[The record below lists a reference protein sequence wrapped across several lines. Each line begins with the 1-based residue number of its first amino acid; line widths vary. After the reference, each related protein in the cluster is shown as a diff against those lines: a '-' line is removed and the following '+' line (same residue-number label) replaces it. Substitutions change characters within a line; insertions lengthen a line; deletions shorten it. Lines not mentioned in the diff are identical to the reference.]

1 MRINQEL
8 SDKYAIGISLLCSF
22 NCLFLPS
29 ILILSSS
36 YLAAQIDTELV
47 HGLILL
53 IAIPLS
59 IFALSLGLKNH
70 NEKSFFF
77 LGLFGL
83 ALMAGGFFFGSVVGE
98 FGEKFLTFFGS
109 LVGVFG
115 HYKNY
120 KACRDQDCDC
130 HDKTAI

>member
-1 MRINQEL
+1 
-8 SDKYAIGISLLCSF
+8 
-22 NCLFLPS
+22 
-29 ILILSSS
+29 LSSS

-109 LVGVFG
+109 LVVVFA